1 MVLYVLR
8 VRKKTERNKKVSR
21 FNLLDEPWISVIVDE
36 KGRNKLVSMTDVFK
50 HASEYKALAGDM
62 KTQDFAMLRVLLAAL
77 HTVFSR
83 YDIQGN
89 SREFDSGED
98 TEDDFNEETMD
109 IWREV
114 WNSKKFPDAVFK
126 YLEQWHDRFYLFD
139 DKYPFFQVLKQD
151 IDSKKLGG
159 KSPSEISGKNINR
172 LISESNNKIAVFSP
186 KDNVDNNKSSLTEP
200 QLARWIITLQSYA
213 GLADKTMF
221 GTEKY
226 KASKGWLFD
235 LGGIEIIGANLFETL
250 MLNCVLVGDVQ
261 SPEKKQKPCWEY
273 SGTENIENSFY
284 DTFID
289 NISQLYTRWSRAIY
303 INPDISVDKPISVS
317 IVKLPDINHKNA
329 FIEPMT
335 VWQYNKEGENKDK
348 YTPRKHRTEEA
359 MWRSFGLLTSQELY
373 DGSVKNHK
381 PGIMEWLNEIK
392 HDIAGSSISLQAV
405 SMKDD
410 GNATSWVPTDEI
422 CDTLYIDE
430 VVVTD
435 NADDGWVYRI
445 NNEVEYTRSAIG
457 FIYKQFLL
465 DICEIRNRNKD
476 DTTKY
481 SAKHISQVYFLVDKP
496 FREWLANIKPKDSM
510 NERCTQWR
518 NTLHN
523 ILINEA
529 KGMLEN
535 ATLRDFTGRP
545 AMQSEKE
552 STKNIVTAYNIFTS
566 RLKKLSGK

>member
-1 MVLYVLR
+1 M
-8 VRKKTERNKKVSR
+8 SR

-36 KGRNKLVSMTDVFK
+36 KGHNKLVSMTDVFK

-62 KTQDFAMLRVLLAAL
+62 KTQDFALLRVLLAAL

-126 YLEQWHDRFYLFD
+126 YLEQWHDHFYLFD

-151 IDSKKLGG
+151 VDSKNLGG

-250 MLNCVLVGDVQ
+250 MLNCVLVGEMQ

-317 IVKLPDINHKNA
+317 IVKLPDINHKNS

-392 HDIAGSSISLQAV
+392 HDIAGSSISLQAI

-465 DICEIRNRNKD
+465 DICEIRNRSKD
-476 DTTKY
+476 DATKY
-481 SAKHISQVYFLVDKP
+481 SAKYISQAYFLVDQP

-523 ILINEA
+523 ILIDEA

-545 AMQSEKE
+545 SDQSEKE
-552 STKNIVTAYNIFTS
+552 STKNIVTAYNVFTS

>member
-1 MVLYVLR
+1 M
-8 VRKKTERNKKVSR
+8 SR

-465 DICEIRNRNKD
+465 DICEIRNRSKD
-476 DTTKY
+476 DATKY
-481 SAKHISQVYFLVDKP
+481 SAKYISQAYFLVDQP

>member
-1 MVLYVLR
+1 M
-8 VRKKTERNKKVSR
+8 SR

-36 KGRNKLVSMTDVFK
+36 KGHNKLVSITDVFK

-62 KTQDFAMLRVLLAAL
+62 KTQDFALLRVLLAAI

-98 TEDDFNEETMD
+98 SEDDFNEETMD

-126 YLEQWHDRFYLFD
+126 YLEQWHDHFYLFD

-284 DTFID
+284 ETFID
-289 NISQLYTRWSRAIY
+289 NVSQLYTRWSRAIY
-303 INPDISVDKPISVS
+303 INPDISIDKPISVS

-392 HDIAGSSISLQAV
+392 HDIAGSSISLQAI

-465 DICEIRNRNKD
+465 DICEIRNRSKD
-476 DTTKY
+476 DATKY
-481 SAKHISQVYFLVDKP
+481 SAKYISQAYFLVDQP

-523 ILINEA
+523 ILIDEA

-545 AMQSEKE
+545 SDQSEKE
-552 STKNIVTAYNIFTS
+552 STKNIVTAYNVFTS

>member
-1 MVLYVLR
+1 M
-8 VRKKTERNKKVSR
+8 SR

-36 KGRNKLVSMTDVFK
+36 KGHNKLVSITDVFK

-62 KTQDFAMLRVLLAAL
+62 KTQDFALLRILLAVL

-98 TEDDFNEETMD
+98 SEDDFNEETMD

-126 YLEQWHDRFYLFD
+126 YLEQWHDHFYLFD

-284 DTFID
+284 ETFID
-289 NISQLYTRWSRAIY
+289 NVSQLYTRWSRAIY
-303 INPDISVDKPISVS
+303 INPDISIDKPISVS

-392 HDIAGSSISLQAV
+392 HDIAGSSISLQAI

-465 DICEIRNRNKD
+465 DICEIRNRSKD
-476 DTTKY
+476 DATKY
-481 SAKHISQVYFLVDKP
+481 SAKYISQAYFLVDQP

-523 ILINEA
+523 ILIDEA

-545 AMQSEKE
+545 SDQSEKE
-552 STKNIVTAYNIFTS
+552 STKNIVTAYNVFTS

>member
-1 MVLYVLR
+1 M
-8 VRKKTERNKKVSR
+8 SR

-36 KGRNKLVSMTDVFK
+36 KGHNKLVSITDVFK

-62 KTQDFAMLRVLLAAL
+62 KTQDFALLRVLLAAI

-98 TEDDFNEETMD
+98 SEDDFNEETMD

-126 YLEQWHDRFYLFD
+126 YLEQWHDHFYLFD

-284 DTFID
+284 ETFID
-289 NISQLYTRWSRAIY
+289 NVSQLYTRWSRAIY
-303 INPDISVDKPISVS
+303 INPDISIDKPISVS

-392 HDIAGSSISLQAV
+392 HDIAGSSISLQAI

-476 DTTKY
+476 DATKY
-481 SAKHISQVYFLVDKP
+481 SAKYISQAYFLVDQP

-523 ILINEA
+523 ILIDEA

-545 AMQSEKE
+545 SDQSEKE

>member
-1 MVLYVLR
+1 M
-8 VRKKTERNKKVSR
+8 SR

-36 KGRNKLVSMTDVFK
+36 KGHNKLVSITDVFK
-50 HASEYKALAGDM
+50 NASEYKALAGDM
-62 KTQDFAMLRVLLAAL
+62 KTQDFALLRILLAVL

-89 SREFDSGED
+89 SREFDSDEED
-98 TEDDFNEETMD
+98 KDDFNEETMD

-126 YLEQWHDRFYLFD
+126 YLEQWHDHFYLFD

-284 DTFID
+284 ETFID
-289 NISQLYTRWSRAIY
+289 NVSQLYTRWSRAIY
-303 INPDISVDKPISVS
+303 INPDISIDKPISVS

-392 HDIAGSSISLQAV
+392 HDIAGSSISLQAI

-465 DICEIRNRNKD
+465 DICEIRNRSKD
-476 DTTKY
+476 DATKY
-481 SAKHISQVYFLVDKP
+481 SAKYISQAYFLVDQP

-523 ILINEA
+523 ILIDEA

-545 AMQSEKE
+545 SDQSEKE
-552 STKNIVTAYNIFTS
+552 STKNIVTAYNVFTS

>member
-1 MVLYVLR
+1 M
-8 VRKKTERNKKVSR
+8 SR

-36 KGRNKLVSMTDVFK
+36 KGHNKLVSITDVFK

-62 KTQDFAMLRVLLAAL
+62 KTQDFALLRILLAVL

-89 SREFDSGED
+89 SREFDSD
-98 TEDDFNEETMD
+98 EDDKEDFNKETMN

-114 WNSKKFPDAVFK
+114 LNSKEFPDAVFK

-139 DKYPFFQVLKQD
+139 DKYPFFQASILD
-151 IDSKKLGG
+151 IESKKL
-159 KSPSEISGKNINR
+159 SCQNPTELLGKNINR

-186 KDNVDNNKSSLTEP
+186 KDNVDNNKSSLTQP

-213 GLADKTMF
+213 GLADKTFF
-221 GTEKY
+221 GTGKY

-235 LGGIEIIGANLFETL
+235 LGGIYVEGENLFETL
-250 MLNCVLVGDVQ
+250 MLNCVLVGEMQ
-261 SPEKKQKPCWEY
+261 SPAKRQKPCWEY
-273 SGTENIENSFY
+273 SGAENIENSFY
-284 DTFID
+284 ETFID

-303 INPDISVDKPISVS
+303 INPDISIDKPISVS

-335 VWQYNKEGENKDK
+335 VWKYNKERENKDK
-348 YTPRKHRTEEA
+348 YTPRKHEVEES
-359 MWRSFGLLTSQELY
+359 MWRSFGLLTLQESD
-373 DGSVKNHK
+373 DGILKNHK
-381 PGIMEWLNEIK
+381 PGIMEWLNKISK
-392 HDIAGSSISLQAV
+392 DIEGSSISLQAV

-422 CDTLYIDE
+422 CDTLHIDE

-435 NADDGWVYRI
+435 NSDNGWVGRI
-445 NNEVEYTRSAIG
+445 NNEVERTRSAIG
-457 FIYKQFLL
+457 FIYRQFLL

-476 DTTKY
+476 DATKY
-481 SAKHISQVYFLVDKP
+481 ADKRISHVYFLVDQP

-518 NTLHN
+518 NTLYN

-529 KGMLEN
+529 EVMLKN
-535 ATLRDFTGRP
+535 ATLRDFTGLVGEKSKKNP
-545 AMQSEKE
+545 A
-552 STKNIVTAYNIFTS
+552 KNIVIAYNIFIS

>member
-1 MVLYVLR
+1 M
-8 VRKKTERNKKVSR
+8 SR

-36 KGRNKLVSMTDVFK
+36 KGHNKLVSITDVFK
-50 HASEYKALAGDM
+50 NASEYKALAGDM
-62 KTQDFAMLRVLLAAL
+62 KTQDFALLRILLAVL

-89 SREFDSGED
+89 SREFDSDEED
-98 TEDDFNEETMD
+98 KDDFNEETMD

-126 YLEQWHDRFYLFD
+126 YLEQWHDHFYLFD

-235 LGGIEIIGANLFETL
+235 LGGIEIVGSNLFETL

-284 DTFID
+284 ETFID
-289 NISQLYTRWSRAIY
+289 NVSQLYTRWSRAIY
-303 INPDISVDKPISVS
+303 INPDISIDKPISVS

-392 HDIAGSSISLQAV
+392 HDIAGSSISLQAI

-465 DICEIRNRNKD
+465 DICEIRNRSKD
-476 DTTKY
+476 DATKY
-481 SAKHISQVYFLVDKP
+481 SAKYISQAYFLVDQP

-523 ILINEA
+523 ILIDEA

-545 AMQSEKE
+545 SDQSEKE
-552 STKNIVTAYNIFTS
+552 STKNIVTAYNVFTS

>member
-1 MVLYVLR
+1 
-8 VRKKTERNKKVSR
+8 VSR

-36 KGRNKLVSMTDVFK
+36 KGHNKLVSITDVFK

-62 KTQDFAMLRVLLAAL
+62 KTQDFALLRVLLAAI

-98 TEDDFNEETMD
+98 SEDDFNEETMD

-126 YLEQWHDRFYLFD
+126 YLEQWHDHFYLFD

-284 DTFID
+284 ETFID
-289 NISQLYTRWSRAIY
+289 NVSQLYTRWSRAIY
-303 INPDISVDKPISVS
+303 INPDISIDKPISVS

-392 HDIAGSSISLQAV
+392 HDIAGSSISLQAI

-465 DICEIRNRNKD
+465 DICEIRNRSKD
-476 DTTKY
+476 DATKY
-481 SAKHISQVYFLVDKP
+481 SAKYISQAYFLVDQP

-523 ILINEA
+523 ILIDEA

-545 AMQSEKE
+545 SDQSEKE
-552 STKNIVTAYNIFTS
+552 STKNIVTAYNVFTS

>member
-1 MVLYVLR
+1 
-8 VRKKTERNKKVSR
+8 VSR

-36 KGRNKLVSMTDVFK
+36 KGHNKLVSITDVFK
-50 HASEYKALAGDM
+50 NASEYKALAGDM
-62 KTQDFAMLRVLLAAL
+62 KTQDFALLRILLAVL

-89 SREFDSGED
+89 SREFDSDEED
-98 TEDDFNEETMD
+98 KDDFNEETMD

-126 YLEQWHDRFYLFD
+126 YLEQWHDHFYLFD

-235 LGGIEIIGANLFETL
+235 LGGIEIVGSNLFETL
-250 MLNCVLVGDVQ
+250 MLNCVLVGEMQ
-261 SPEKKQKPCWEY
+261 SPEKRQKPCWEY

-284 DTFID
+284 ETFID

-303 INPDISVDKPISVS
+303 INPDIDLDKPISVS

-359 MWRSFGLLTSQELY
+359 MWRSFGLLTSQESY

-381 PGIMEWLNEIK
+381 PGIMEWLNKIK
-392 HDIAGSSISLQAV
+392 HDITGCSISLQAI

-465 DICEIRNRNKD
+465 DICEIRNRSKD
-476 DTTKY
+476 DATKY
-481 SAKHISQVYFLVDKP
+481 SAKYISQAYFLVDQP

-523 ILINEA
+523 ILIDEA

-545 AMQSEKE
+545 SDQSEKE
-552 STKNIVTAYNIFTS
+552 STKNIVTAYNVFTS

>member
-1 MVLYVLR
+1 M
-8 VRKKTERNKKVSR
+8 SR
-21 FNLLDEPWISVIVDE
+21 FNLLDEPWISVIVDK
-36 KGRNKLVSMTDVFK
+36 KGHNKLVSMTDVFK

-62 KTQDFAMLRVLLAAL
+62 KTQDFALLRVLLAAL

-89 SREFDSGED
+89 SREFDSDED
-98 TEDDFNEETMD
+98 NEDDFNEETMD
-109 IWREV
+109 IWHEV

-284 DTFID
+284 ETFID
-289 NISQLYTRWSRAIY
+289 NVSQLYTRWSRAIY
-303 INPDISVDKPISVS
+303 INPDISIDKPISVS

-381 PGIMEWLNEIK
+381 PGIMEWLNKIK
-392 HDIAGSSISLQAV
+392 HDIAGSSISLQAI

-476 DTTKY
+476 DATKY
-481 SAKHISQVYFLVDKP
+481 SAKYISQAYFLVDQP

-545 AMQSEKE
+545 SDQSEKE

-566 RLKKLSGK
+566 RLKKLSEK

>member
-1 MVLYVLR
+1 
-8 VRKKTERNKKVSR
+8 
-21 FNLLDEPWISVIVDE
+21 
-36 KGRNKLVSMTDVFK
+36 
-50 HASEYKALAGDM
+50 
-62 KTQDFAMLRVLLAAL
+62 
-77 HTVFSR
+77 
-83 YDIQGN
+83 
-89 SREFDSGED
+89 
-98 TEDDFNEETMD
+98 MD

-126 YLEQWHDRFYLFD
+126 YLEQWHDHFYLFD

-235 LGGIEIIGANLFETL
+235 LGGIEIVGSNLFETL
-250 MLNCVLVGDVQ
+250 MLNCVLVGEMQ
-261 SPEKKQKPCWEY
+261 SPEKRQKPCWEY

-284 DTFID
+284 ETFID

-303 INPDISVDKPISVS
+303 INPDIDLDKPISVS

-359 MWRSFGLLTSQELY
+359 MWRSFGLLTSQESY

-381 PGIMEWLNEIK
+381 PGIMEWLNKIK
-392 HDIAGSSISLQAV
+392 HDITGCSISLQAI

-465 DICEIRNRNKD
+465 DICEIRNRSKD
-476 DTTKY
+476 DATKY
-481 SAKHISQVYFLVDKP
+481 SAKYISQAYFLVDQP

-523 ILINEA
+523 ILIDEA

-545 AMQSEKE
+545 SDQSEKE
-552 STKNIVTAYNIFTS
+552 STKNIVTAYNVFTS

>member
-1 MVLYVLR
+1 M
-8 VRKKTERNKKVSR
+8 SR

-36 KGRNKLVSMTDVFK
+36 KGHNKLVSMTDVFK

-62 KTQDFAMLRVLLAAL
+62 KTQDFALLRVLLAAL

-235 LGGIEIIGANLFETL
+235 LGGIEIVGANLFETL
-250 MLNCVLVGDVQ
+250 MLNCVLVGEVQ
-261 SPEKKQKPCWEY
+261 SPEKRQKPCWEY

-284 DTFID
+284 ETFID
-289 NISQLYTRWSRAIY
+289 NVSQLYTRWSRAIY
-303 INPDISVDKPISVS
+303 INPDISIDKPTSVS

-381 PGIMEWLNEIK
+381 PGIMEWLNKIK
-392 HDIAGSSISLQAV
+392 HDIAGSSISLQAI

-476 DTTKY
+476 DATKY
-481 SAKHISQVYFLVDKP
+481 SAKYISQAYFLVDQP

-545 AMQSEKE
+545 SDQSEKE

-566 RLKKLSGK
+566 RLKKLSEK

>member
-1 MVLYVLR
+1 M
-8 VRKKTERNKKVSR
+8 SR

-36 KGRNKLVSMTDVFK
+36 KGHNKLVSMTDVFK

-62 KTQDFAMLRVLLAAL
+62 KTQDFALLRVLLAAI

-98 TEDDFNEETMD
+98 SEDDFNEETMD

-126 YLEQWHDRFYLFD
+126 YLEQWHDHFYLFD

-284 DTFID
+284 ETFID
-289 NISQLYTRWSRAIY
+289 NVSQLYTRWSRAIY
-303 INPDISVDKPISVS
+303 INPDISIDKPISVS

-392 HDIAGSSISLQAV
+392 HDIAGSSISLQAI

-465 DICEIRNRNKD
+465 DICEIRNRSKD
-476 DTTKY
+476 DATKY
-481 SAKHISQVYFLVDKP
+481 SAKYISQAYFLVDQP

-523 ILINEA
+523 ILIDEA

-545 AMQSEKE
+545 SDQSEKE
-552 STKNIVTAYNIFTS
+552 STKNIVTAYNVFTS

>member
-1 MVLYVLR
+1 M
-8 VRKKTERNKKVSR
+8 SR

-36 KGRNKLVSMTDVFK
+36 KGHNKLVSMTDVFK

-62 KTQDFAMLRVLLAAL
+62 KTQDFALLRVLLAAL

-126 YLEQWHDRFYLFD
+126 YLEQWHDHFYLFD

-151 IDSKKLGG
+151 VDSKNLGG

-250 MLNCVLVGDVQ
+250 MLNCVLVGEMQ

-317 IVKLPDINHKNA
+317 IVKLPDINHKNS

-381 PGIMEWLNEIK
+381 PGIMEWLNKIK
-392 HDIAGSSISLQAV
+392 HDITGSSISLQAI

-465 DICEIRNRNKD
+465 DICEIRNKNKD
-476 DTTKY
+476 DATKY
-481 SAKHISQVYFLVDKP
+481 SAKYISQAYFLVDQP

-523 ILINEA
+523 ILIDEA

-545 AMQSEKE
+545 SDQSEKE

>member
-1 MVLYVLR
+1 M
-8 VRKKTERNKKVSR
+8 SR

-36 KGRNKLVSMTDVFK
+36 KGHNKLVSMTDVFK

-62 KTQDFAMLRVLLAAL
+62 KTQDFALLRVLLTAL

-98 TEDDFNEETMD
+98 SEDDFNEETMD

-114 WNSKKFPDAVFK
+114 WNSKKFPDVVFK
-126 YLEQWHDRFYLFD
+126 YLEQWHDHFYLFD
-139 DKYPFFQVLKQD
+139 DKYPFLQVLKQD

-284 DTFID
+284 ETFID
-289 NISQLYTRWSRAIY
+289 NVSQLYTRWSRAIY
-303 INPDISVDKPISVS
+303 INPDISIDKPISVS

-392 HDIAGSSISLQAV
+392 HDIAGSSISLQAI

-476 DTTKY
+476 DATKY
-481 SAKHISQVYFLVDKP
+481 ADKRISHVYFLVDQP

-545 AMQSEKE
+545 SDQSEKE

>member
-1 MVLYVLR
+1 M
-8 VRKKTERNKKVSR
+8 SR

-36 KGRNKLVSMTDVFK
+36 KGHNKLVSITDVFK

-62 KTQDFAMLRVLLAAL
+62 KTQDFALLRVLLAAI

-98 TEDDFNEETMD
+98 SEDDFNEETMD

-126 YLEQWHDRFYLFD
+126 YLEQWHDHFYLFD

-284 DTFID
+284 ETFID

-317 IVKLPDINHKNA
+317 IVKLPDINHKNS

-381 PGIMEWLNEIK
+381 PGIMEWLNKIK
-392 HDIAGSSISLQAV
+392 HDITGSSISLQAI

-476 DTTKY
+476 DATKY
-481 SAKHISQVYFLVDKP
+481 SAKYISQAYFLVDQP

-523 ILINEA
+523 ILIDEA

-545 AMQSEKE
+545 SDQSEKE

>member
-1 MVLYVLR
+1 M
-8 VRKKTERNKKVSR
+8 SR

-36 KGRNKLVSMTDVFK
+36 KGHNKLVSITDVFK

-62 KTQDFAMLRVLLAAL
+62 KTQDFALLRILLAVL

-89 SREFDSGED
+89 SREFDSD
-98 TEDDFNEETMD
+98 EDDKEDFNKETMN

-114 WNSKKFPDAVFK
+114 LNSKEFPDAVFK

-139 DKYPFFQVLKQD
+139 DKYPFFQASILD
-151 IDSKKLGG
+151 IESKKLSCQNPTELLG
-159 KSPSEISGKNINR
+159 KDINR

-186 KDNVDNNKSSLTEP
+186 KDNVDNNKSSLTQP

-213 GLADKTMF
+213 GLADKTFF
-221 GTEKY
+221 GTGKY

-235 LGGIEIIGANLFETL
+235 LGGICVEGENLFETL
-250 MLNCVLVGDVQ
+250 MLNCVLVGEMQ
-261 SPEKKQKPCWEY
+261 SPAKRQKPCWEY
-273 SGTENIENSFY
+273 SGAENIENSFY
-284 DTFID
+284 ETFID

-303 INPDISVDKPISVS
+303 INPDISIDKPISVS

-335 VWQYNKEGENKDK
+335 VWKYNKERENKDK
-348 YTPRKHRTEEA
+348 YTPRKHEVEES
-359 MWRSFGLLTSQELY
+359 MWRSFGLLTLQESD
-373 DGSVKNHK
+373 DGILKNHK
-381 PGIMEWLNEIK
+381 PGIMEWLNKISK
-392 HDIAGSSISLQAV
+392 DIEGSSISLQAV

-422 CDTLYIDE
+422 CDTLHIDE

-435 NADDGWVYRI
+435 NSDNGWVGRI
-445 NNEVEYTRSAIG
+445 NNEVERTRSAIG
-457 FIYKQFLL
+457 FIYRQFLL

-476 DTTKY
+476 DATKY
-481 SAKHISQVYFLVDKP
+481 ADKRISHVYFLVDQP

-518 NTLHN
+518 NTLYN

-529 KGMLEN
+529 EVMLKN
-535 ATLRDFTGRP
+535 ATLRDFTGLVGEKSKKSP
-545 AMQSEKE
+545 A
-552 STKNIVTAYNIFTS
+552 KNIVIAYNIFIS

>member
-1 MVLYVLR
+1 M
-8 VRKKTERNKKVSR
+8 SR

-36 KGRNKLVSMTDVFK
+36 KGHNKLVSMTDVFK

-62 KTQDFAMLRVLLAAL
+62 KTQDFALLRVLLAAL

-98 TEDDFNEETMD
+98 NEDDFNEETMD

-126 YLEQWHDRFYLFD
+126 YLEQWHDHFYLFD

-186 KDNVDNNKSSLTEP
+186 KDNVDNNKSSLTQP

-213 GLADKTMF
+213 GLADKTIF

-235 LGGIEIIGANLFETL
+235 LGGIEIVGSNLFETL
-250 MLNCVLVGDVQ
+250 MLNCVLVGEMQ
-261 SPEKKQKPCWEY
+261 SPEKRQKPCWEY

-284 DTFID
+284 ETFID

-303 INPDISVDKPISVS
+303 INPDIDIDKPISVS
-317 IVKLPDINHKNA
+317 IVKLPDINHKNT

-335 VWQYNKEGENKDK
+335 VWQYNKEGENKDS
-348 YTPRKHRTEEA
+348 YTPRKHRLEES

-381 PGIMEWLNEIK
+381 PGIMEWLNKISK
-392 HDIAGSSISLQAV
+392 DIAGSFISLQAV

-410 GNATSWVPTDEI
+410 GNATSWVPADEI
-422 CDTLYIDE
+422 CDCLYIDE

-435 NADDGWVYRI
+435 NADEGWVYRI
-445 NNEVEYTRSAIG
+445 NREVEYTKSAIG
-457 FIYKQFLL
+457 FIYRQFLL
-465 DICEIRNRNKD
+465 DVCEIRNKNKD
-476 DTTKY
+476 DANQYAAEHTN
-481 SAKHISQVYFLVDKP
+481 HVYFLVDQP

-510 NERCTQWR
+510 NERCAQWR

-529 KGMLEN
+529 EDMLRR
-535 ATLRDFTGRP
+535 ATLRDFTGLHKVDEK
-545 AMQSEKE
+545 SEKE
-552 STKNIVTAYNIFTS
+552 TTKNIIIAYNIFVS
-566 RLKKLSGK
+566 RLKKLSEK

>member
-1 MVLYVLR
+1 M
-8 VRKKTERNKKVSR
+8 SR

-36 KGRNKLVSMTDVFK
+36 KGHNKLVSMTDVFK

-62 KTQDFAMLRVLLAAL
+62 KTQDFALLRVLLAAL

-89 SREFDSGED
+89 SREFDSDED
-98 TEDDFNEETMD
+98 NEDDFNEETMD
-109 IWREV
+109 IWHEV

-126 YLEQWHDRFYLFD
+126 YLEQWHDHFYLFD

-151 IDSKKLGG
+151 VDSKNLGG

-284 DTFID
+284 ETFID
-289 NISQLYTRWSRAIY
+289 NVSQLYTRWSRAIY
-303 INPDISVDKPISVS
+303 INPDISIDKPISVS

-335 VWQYNKEGENKDK
+335 VWQYNKEGDNKDK

-381 PGIMEWLNEIK
+381 PGIMEWLNKIK
-392 HDIAGSSISLQAV
+392 HDIAGSSISLQAI

-476 DTTKY
+476 DATKY
-481 SAKHISQVYFLVDKP
+481 SAKYISQAYFLVDQP

-545 AMQSEKE
+545 SDQSEKE

>member
-1 MVLYVLR
+1 M
-8 VRKKTERNKKVSR
+8 SR

-36 KGRNKLVSMTDVFK
+36 KGHNKLVSMTDVFK

-62 KTQDFAMLRVLLAAL
+62 KTQDFALLRVLLAAL

-126 YLEQWHDRFYLFD
+126 YLEQWHDHFYLFD

-151 IDSKKLGG
+151 VDSKNLGG

-250 MLNCVLVGDVQ
+250 ILNCVLVGEMQ

-317 IVKLPDINHKNA
+317 IVKLPDINHKNS

-381 PGIMEWLNEIK
+381 PGIMEWLNKIK
-392 HDIAGSSISLQAV
+392 HDITGSSISLQAI

-476 DTTKY
+476 DATKY
-481 SAKHISQVYFLVDKP
+481 SAKYISQAYFLVDQP

-523 ILINEA
+523 ILIDEA

-545 AMQSEKE
+545 SDQSEKE

>member
-1 MVLYVLR
+1 M
-8 VRKKTERNKKVSR
+8 SR

-36 KGRNKLVSMTDVFK
+36 KGHNTLVSMTDVFK

-62 KTQDFAMLRVLLAAL
+62 KTQDFALLRILLAVL

-89 SREFDSGED
+89 SREFDSDEYYK
-98 TEDDFNEETMD
+98 EDFNEETMD

-114 WNSKKFPDAVFK
+114 WVAKKFPDAVFK
-126 YLEQWHDRFYLFD
+126 YLEQWHDHFYLFD
-139 DKYPFFQVLKQD
+139 DKYPFLQVLKQD

-186 KDNVDNNKSSLTEP
+186 KDNVDNNKSSLTES
-200 QLARWIITLQSYA
+200 QLARWIITLQSYS
-213 GLADKTMF
+213 GLADKTIF

-235 LGGIEIIGANLFETL
+235 LGGIYIEGENLFETL
-250 MLNCVLVGDVQ
+250 MLNCVLIGEMQ
-261 SPEKKQKPCWEY
+261 SPEKRQKPCWEY
-273 SGTENIENSFY
+273 SGAENIENSFY
-284 DTFID
+284 ETFID

-303 INPDISVDKPISVS
+303 INPDISIDKPISVS

-335 VWQYNKEGENKDK
+335 VWQYNKEGESKDK
-348 YTPRKHRTEEA
+348 YTPRKHRAEES

-381 PGIMEWLNEIK
+381 PGIIEWLNKISK
-392 HDIAGSSISLQAV
+392 NISGSSISLQAV

-422 CDTLYIDE
+422 CDTLHIDE

-435 NADDGWVYRI
+435 NSDDGWVYRI

-476 DTTKY
+476 DAAKYSTKY
-481 SAKHISQVYFLVDKP
+481 ISQVYFLVDQP
-496 FREWLANIKPKDSM
+496 FREWLANIMPNDSK
-510 NERCTQWR
+510 NERCVQWR

-535 ATLRDFTGRP
+535 ATLRDFTGRSSD
-545 AMQSEKE
+545 QSEKE
-552 STKNIVTAYNIFTS
+552 STKNIITVYNIFIS
-566 RLKKLSGK
+566 RLKKL